1 MPALATSG
9 AEHMAARP
17 ASGAD
22 RHGDGPY
29 RAETSLDE
37 TDQHDAAHVNEA
49 HDLADAID
57 AVLPQTQCGACD
69 YPACRPYAEAVASGA
84 AAINQCPPGG
94 ELVVALMAGLT
105 GRAPLPLREPW
116 RPPAVAVIREQDC
129 IGCTLCIQACPV
141 DAIVGA
147 SKQMHTVITAECN
160 GCERCLPP
168 CPVDCIELRVL
179 PERDAGER
187 QRLSAQ
193 WRRRF
198 EAREARLAAE
208 PARRARR
215 MAERREAHHISEP
228 AQGAISTTP
237 DGKTVDRRAILQAA
251 IARLRR

>member
-1 MPALATSG
+1 MSRAT
-9 AEHMAARP
+9 
-17 ASGAD
+17 
-22 RHGDGPY
+22 
-29 RAETSLDE
+29 
-37 TDQHDAAHVNEA
+37 
-49 HDLADAID
+49 DLADAID

-69 YPACRPYAEAVASGA
+69 YPACRPYAEAVARGEV
-84 AAINQCPPGG
+84 AINQCPPGG
-94 ELVVALMAGLT
+94 ERVVTLLAGLT
-105 GRAPLPLREPW
+105 GRTVLPLREPR
-116 RPPAVAVIREQDC
+116 RPPAVALVREQEC

-147 SKQMHTVITAECN
+147 PKQMHTVITAECN

-179 PERDAGER
+179 PARDAQEDS
-187 QRLSAQ
+187 RLAAQ

-198 EAREARLAAE
+198 EAREARLASE

-215 MAERREAHHISEP
+215 MTERRQAHHIEGP
-228 AQGAISTTP
+228 ARSTVSTTP